1 MKTDPSIEFYK
12 GNAVHSVLNR
22 YEFSDDEKRIVQAAI
37 LTAGKSKPS
46 IKLINEADALLN
58 RISKTREPLPISK
71 ESGDTAIT
79 LAKAQAEYSSLVTS
93 TKSKKIAREGN
104 RMLVFFIGMVL
115 IVFLTIQVTQSAQA
129 EWYDADCGPYA
140 YNSLKQANRG
150 HKDKLPTIAEINEL
164 YDKSNLLTRIS
175 AYIKDKHYWVEDG
188 GKLMIYKI
196 SDTEATEPA
205 NNELYETKCIDN
217 GSFLF

>member
-12 GNAVHSVLNR
+12 GDAVHSVLKR
-22 YEFSDDEKRIVQAAI
+22 YEFSDDEKRIIQAAI
-37 LTAGKSKPS
+37 LTARKSKPS

-58 RISKTREPLPISK
+58 KISKTRKPLPIT
-71 ESGDTAIT
+71 EEADDTAIT
-79 LAKAQAEYSSLVTS
+79 LAKAQAEYSSLATS

-104 RMLVFFIGMVL
+104 RMLVFFAGMVL
-115 IVFLTIQVTQSAQA
+115 IVFLTIQITQSAQA
-129 EWYDADCGPYA
+129 EWYDADCGSYS
-140 YNSLKQANRG
+140 YDKIRQADTRYR
-150 HKDKLPTIAEINEL
+150 DKLPTVAEINEL

-196 SDTEATEPA
+196 SDTKATEPA
-205 NNELYETKCIDN
+205 NNKLYERKCIDSR
-217 GSFLF
+217 SFLF